1 MTKDTSSIHTAEKR
15 IFLLRLSYWASMEL
29 LCFHSLMLLSY
40 SPPLKWPIIMHVSMN
55 IRQHLLSWLIAV
67 TSAWPPRGASSYPIQ
82 PSMTNGK
89 QIDFRANCARWING
103 TGHQEGASQYLS
115 SSLLLSSSAWPRLK
129 FCLNPGGIAQK
140 TSCCQ
145 ERPPVGVLCPGT
157 TLHILFSL
165 ISKKIIAGG

>member
-1 MTKDTSSIHTAEKR
+1 
-15 IFLLRLSYWASMEL
+15 MEL

-40 SPPLKWPIIMHVSMN
+40 SPPLKWPITMHVSMN

-82 PSMTNGK
+82 PCMTNGK
-89 QIDFRANCARWING
+89 QIDFIANCARWING

-115 SSLLLSSSAWPRLK
+115 SSLLSAWPRLK
-129 FCLNPGGIAQK
+129 FCLDPGGIAQK

-145 ERPPVGVLCPGT
+145 ERSPVGVLCPGI